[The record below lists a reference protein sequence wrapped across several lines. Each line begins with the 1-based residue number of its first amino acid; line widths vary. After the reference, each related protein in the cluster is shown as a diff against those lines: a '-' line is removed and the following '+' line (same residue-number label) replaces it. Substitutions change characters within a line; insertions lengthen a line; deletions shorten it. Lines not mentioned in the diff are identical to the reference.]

1 MGFDQSVA
9 EPLDPIDQTHLAW
22 KITVHSLCDLS
33 YISPVVFLYLLKEC
47 YVRGTLKATKKFRLL
62 QQQVHL
68 VLHND
73 PQPGPATF
81 VIHCLYVLP
90 IFGLYSE
97 GFSHL
102 ITSALQRFLKVV
114 TTLADLEKAKDLA
127 AQLFVDIVGGFI
139 DHDDRIVVKI
149 LQVFDI
155 QLTNIEKVLFE
166 SKARNRCSSD
176 SAKDFVEQYVS
187 ELIETQAYM
196 TAVDVLEHFSIHQ
209 SGQSLLYS
217 MLQNNE
223 FKAAEKWATFMGKPM
238 LHLLVQELINRNKL
252 KSAYG
257 IIKKND
263 FQKEFPDVYQKCKE
277 SSLKNLAEKGR
288 WDVAEAKTN
297 SNRQFLEYL
306 VYLALEAG
314 YFEKVDELCNRYSL
328 TGFLNIKERE
338 GGYGQ
343 KSQNH
348 YLNLKQLI
356 ARDILWVD
364 NADALHHAICHIDE
378 CKVVGIDC
386 EWKPN
391 YIKGKKPNKVSIMQ
405 IASEKMAFI
414 FDLIKLYD
422 DVPDLLDNCL
432 TRILQSSSIL
442 KLGYN
447 FLCDV
452 KQLSHSYESLQCFK
466 HYEML
471 LDIQNVF
478 DHSGG
483 LSGLAKKVLGA
494 GLNKTRRNSDW
505 EQRPLTANQLEYAA
519 LDAVVLVHIFQHVR
533 DQSQPSTTTEGPT
546 RLEWKSFIVSHMDNC
561 SKLKK
566 KKDRSKKEPE
576 VAINL

>member
-1 MGFDQSVA
+1 MQNSSV
-9 EPLDPIDQTHLAW
+9 D
-22 KITVHSLCDLS
+22 VFLS
-33 YISPVVFLYLLKEC
+33 YRYRSYFGSSSFYIFMFYFLMSLGAN
-47 YVRGTLKATKKFRLL
+47 VGTLKATKKFRLL

-114 TTLADLEKAKDLA
+114 TTLTDLEKAKDLA

-149 LQVFDI
+149 LQVFDV

-187 ELIETQAYM
+187 ELIETQAYT

-277 SSLKNLAEKGR
+277 RYFDDPYSACFFFELNFSCALGLGLCLHWLK
-288 WDVAEAKTN
+288 
-297 SNRQFLEYL
+297 
-306 VYLALEAG
+306 
-314 YFEKVDELCNRYSL
+314 
-328 TGFLNIKERE
+328 
-338 GGYGQ
+338 
-343 KSQNH
+343 
-348 YLNLKQLI
+348 
-356 ARDILWVD
+356 IL
-364 NADALHHAICHIDE
+364 
-378 CKVVGIDC
+378 
-386 EWKPN
+386 
-391 YIKGKKPNKVSIMQ
+391 
-405 IASEKMAFI
+405 
-414 FDLIKLYD
+414 
-422 DVPDLLDNCL
+422 
-432 TRILQSSSIL
+432 
-442 KLGYN
+442 
-447 FLCDV
+447 
-452 KQLSHSYESLQCFK
+452 
-466 HYEML
+466 
-471 LDIQNVF
+471 
-478 DHSGG
+478 
-483 LSGLAKKVLGA
+483 
-494 GLNKTRRNSDW
+494 
-505 EQRPLTANQLEYAA
+505 
-519 LDAVVLVHIFQHVR
+519 
-533 DQSQPSTTTEGPT
+533 
-546 RLEWKSFIVSHMDNC
+546 
-561 SKLKK
+561 
-566 KKDRSKKEPE
+566 
-576 VAINL
+576 